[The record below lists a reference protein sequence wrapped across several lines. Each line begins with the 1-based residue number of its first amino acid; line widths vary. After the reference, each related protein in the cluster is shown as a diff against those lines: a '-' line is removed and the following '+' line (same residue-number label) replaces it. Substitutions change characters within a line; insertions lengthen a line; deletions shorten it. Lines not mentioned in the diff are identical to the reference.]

1 VHPALVL
8 VHSPLVGPLTWKPVA
23 RELEAAGHDVVV
35 PSLADAVAAGP
46 PYHRKIAQAVA
57 AAINA
62 DSVSFVVLVGH
73 SGAGPLLPIMADAS
87 EVSTVGAIYVDSLLP
102 YPGLSWFDRA
112 PDELAEQMR
121 HIAEDGVLPPWNEW
135 FDAGVVDEL
144 LPDPELRGRFVTELP
159 RLPVAYFE
167 ETAPEA
173 SWSGP
178 SAYVLLSGAYE
189 EEAAQARARGWPV
202 VERRAHHLAM
212 LTDPVPIAEGLTRSL
227 ALMGLA
233 DKPA

>member
-1 VHPALVL
+1 
-8 VHSPLVGPLTWKPVA
+8 VGPLTWKPVA

-35 PSLADAVAAGP
+35 PLLAEAVVTGP
-46 PYHRKIAQAVA
+46 PYYLKIAQAVA

-62 DSVSFVVLVGH
+62 DSVSSVILVGH
-73 SGAGPLLPIMADAS
+73 SGAGPLLPIMANAS
-87 EVSTVGAIYVDSLLP
+87 EATTVGAIYVDSLLP
-102 YPGLSWFDRA
+102 HPGVSWFDRA

-135 FDAGVVDEL
+135 FDAEVVEEL
-144 LPDPELRGRFVTELP
+144 LPDPELRGRFVAELP
-159 RLPVAYFE
+159 RVPVAFFE

-178 SAYVLLSGAYE
+178 SAYVLLSGAYQ

-202 VERRAHHLAM
+202 VEQGAQHLAM
-212 LTDPVPIAEGLTRSL
+212 LTDPSPMAECLTRSL
-227 ALMGLA
+227 APIGFA
-233 DKPA
+233 DKRA